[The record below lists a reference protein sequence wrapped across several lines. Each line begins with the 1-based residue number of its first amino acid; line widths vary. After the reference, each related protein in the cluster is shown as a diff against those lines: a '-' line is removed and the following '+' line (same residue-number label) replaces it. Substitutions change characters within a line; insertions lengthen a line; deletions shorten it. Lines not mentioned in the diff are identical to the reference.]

1 MKSRGHIYMAHLI
14 YDELLKSGGKLTL
27 RTVPDADGKYETMS
41 YQLEDPIYHAI
52 KDHRGCFLAGSIG
65 PDFFPDMLNGQMR
78 IHPRESG
85 KWLDM
90 MFEEL
95 RKINPNTL
103 EFQKAVAFYM
113 GWLMHYCTDMYTHQ
127 YVNLHSYGW
136 FPSIS
141 QIGSDAA
148 RLLNSPAIAALSQR
162 IKGLLTDAE
171 LMDGDFE
178 ACLKR
183 IMEDPVAVTE
193 LWDMITGSELR
204 TEYGEQETAVTELV
218 EAARSKLS
226 SVKTAL
232 TEPELHK
239 GTLVS
244 ALKDAKNAIKQI
256 IDIAERMQKEEPGD
270 ADSILDKLTDK
281 VQELVGFS
289 PYGLADDLDAAIVE
303 LNREDAWLDKVA
315 DTIGAVM
322 EELGDYQPQKFYIR
336 LIEDAF
342 HLLRMS
348 GSILTII
355 RHLLVEMYLDNI
367 IQNRLV
373 AREAEGE
380 LSLGAYY
387 AIDIP
392 HDFIRRCFATPAA
405 FQRMLK
411 LSHDDTYEAKDNAL
425 DVLGKFV
432 EYYEEEYRKMLLSGG
447 DQQVLRDLEKR
458 SEYLNMWVD
467 FWRLIVENDLSY
479 GSYFLEDEGSEMATL
494 MNQILAAYRS
504 ADEEEIRDAEDFTN
518 TVDFLEG
525 LCRPL
530 GSVGM
535 ILEKILFWWVDLLKE
550 DLKEWAFTGLAPIA
564 CWLIEQNLVQHEK
577 KIENFDDAMEVIKKA
592 FENPRPLINCKLLFY
607 KENLADQ
614 FDEEW
619 KNLGRRYL
627 VNAPSTPV
635 NAFNLACP
643 MLENAIQMGK
653 LCLIGSH
660 HLNELFR
667 SEVADVY
674 PFNSFDVRWSIST
687 LLVEVVRLKGEF
699 ATKGYKL
706 RLDVYRKDQSG
717 KPVRFH
723 SAVLWDAKE
732 RHPGRTIKVEIP
744 LSEALTAQELLQC
757 ELVVERNDKGSM
769 PRPNVGQATYRVN
782 LYDKDSGLPLFSEQ
796 NTLYNQNGSSMKL
809 LPPDQRKVEKT
820 FREQYENAKLVNSLH
835 RLRVTIE
842 VGKLGTDKG
851 VRFVVL
857 GKNNG
862 RVGPFNLDKGNLY
875 DDFKA
880 GITDSYDLELP
891 NVLDVDVVEGFGLYS
906 TDSDCD
912 LRVNRVRVAVDVD
925 GYGYFVTIASFNGN
939 NRRITDKMLE
949 IPLDRESLKAKELG
963 LIREIREL
971 QVDIRT
977 GSGSFAGTDHDIFL
991 EVMHNTRSLI
1001 KVSVNKSGRNDFER
1015 GKLDAVFVPITV
1027 NGKGIMSDQITQFRL
1042 SKEKASW
1049 QGKDDWKVDQVA
1061 VHDADSGIL
1070 LGLHTTKPGDIPFEF
1085 TPNRKELYFSL

>member
-1 MKSRGHIYMAHLI
+1 MKSRGHIYMAHMI
-14 YDELLKSGGKLTL
+14 YDELLKTGGKLTL
-27 RTVPDADGKYETMS
+27 RTVPDADGNYETMT
-41 YQLEDPIYHAI
+41 YRLEDSIYHAI
-52 KDHRGCFLAGSIG
+52 ENHRGCFMAGSVG

-127 YVNLHSYGW
+127 YVNLHSCGW

-148 RLLNSPAIAALSQR
+148 RLLSSPAIAALAQR
-162 IKGLLTDAE
+162 IKGFLTDDE
-171 LMDGDFE
+171 LINGDFT

-183 IMEDPVAVTE
+183 IMEDPAAIAE
-193 LWDMITGSELR
+193 LWDIITGSEVR
-204 TEYGEQETAVTELV
+204 KEYGVYETTVTELV
-218 EAARSKLS
+218 ETARGKLS
-226 SVKTAL
+226 SVKSAL
-232 TEPELHK
+232 TVPDLQK
-239 GTLVS
+239 GKLVS
-244 ALKDAKNAIKQI
+244 ELNAAKNAVKKI
-256 IDIAERMQKEEPGD
+256 IDIAEGMQKEEPGE
-270 ADSILDKLTDK
+270 ADNILEKLMDK

-289 PYGLADDLDAAIVE
+289 PYGLLDDLDAAVVE

-315 DTIGAVM
+315 DTIAGVM
-322 EELGDYQPQKFYIR
+322 EELGDYMPQKFYIR

-348 GSILTII
+348 NSILNII
-355 RHLLVEMYLDNI
+355 RHMLVEMYLDNT
-367 IQNRLV
+367 IQSRLE
-373 AREAEGE
+373 AREAEDE

-387 AIDIP
+387 SIDIP
-392 HDFIRRCFATPAA
+392 HDFIRRCFTTPTA

-411 LSHDDTYEAKDNAL
+411 LSHDDTYKAEDNAL

-432 EYYEEEYRKMLLSGG
+432 EYYEEEYRKMLCSGG
-447 DQQVLRDLEKR
+447 DQRVLRDLEKR

-467 FWRLIVENDLSY
+467 FWRLIVENDLSF
-479 GSYFLEDEGSEMATL
+479 GSFFAEEEGSEMATL

-504 ADEEEIRDAEDFTN
+504 DDEEDIRDAEDLTN

-530 GSVGM
+530 EPVG
-535 ILEKILFWWVDLLKE
+535 IVLEKILFWWVDLLKDE
-550 DLKEWAFTGLAPIA
+550 LKDWIYPWIEPIA
-564 CWLIEQNLVQHEK
+564 TWLITQNLVQHEK
-577 KIENFDDAMEVIKKA
+577 KIENFDDAIEVIKKA
-592 FENPRPLINCKLLFY
+592 FQNPRHLINCKLLFY
-607 KENLADQ
+607 KENLADK

-627 VNAPSTPV
+627 VNDPNTPV
-635 NAFNLACP
+635 DAFNLACP

-653 LCLIGSH
+653 LCLIGSR

-667 SEVADVY
+667 SEVADVNL
-674 PFNSFDVRWSIST
+674 FNSFDVRWSVST
-687 LLVEVVRLKGEF
+687 LLVEAIRLNGAF
-699 ATKGYKL
+699 RTKGYKL
-706 RLDVYRKDQSG
+706 RLDVYQKDKRG
-717 KPVRFH
+717 NPVRFH
-723 SAVLWDAKE
+723 SAVIWDAKKND
-732 RHPGRTIKVEIP
+732 PGRTIKAEIP
-744 LSEALTAQELLQC
+744 LREALTAQELTRCVLI
-757 ELVVERNDKGSM
+757 VVRDDNGKVTETAEYK
-769 PRPNVGQATYRVN
+769 VN
-782 LYDKDSGLPLFSEQ
+782 LYDKDTGLPLFTAQGTLQ
-796 NTLYNQNGSSMKL
+796 NTNNSGMTL
-809 LPPDQRKVEKT
+809 LTPDQRKIEMT
-820 FREQYENAKLVNSLH
+820 FREQYENAKLVNTLH
-835 RLRVTIE
+835 KLRVTIE

-857 GKNNG
+857 GKHNG
-862 RVGPFNLDKGNLY
+862 MVGPFNLDKGDLY

-891 NVLDVDVVEGFGLYS
+891 NILDVDVVAGFGLYS
-906 TDSDCD
+906 TDANCD
-912 LRVNRVRVAVDVD
+912 LRVNRIRVAVDVD
-925 GYGYFVTIASFNGN
+925 GYGYFMTIARFDGN
-939 NRRITDKMLE
+939 NQRITDRMLK
-949 IPLDRESLKAKELG
+949 IPLDKDSLKAKELG

-977 GSGSFAGTDHDIFL
+977 GSGCFAGTDHDIFL
-991 EVMHNTRSLI
+991 EVMNDTRSLI

-1015 GKLDAVFVPITV
+1015 GKLDAVIVPITT

-1042 SKEKASW
+1042 SKVKADW
-1049 QGKDDWKVDQVA
+1049 QMQDDWKVDQVA

-1070 LGLHTTKPGDIPFEF
+1070 LGLHTTKPGDISFEF
-1085 TPNRKELYFSL
+1085 TENRKELYFSR